1 LITKAKMFEAILR
14 DLRQP
19 EYVHVLLNPLPV
31 YGLAVGL
38 IGLLVAICLRSR
50 ATTVVALVV
59 VFISAAAA
67 WPVYEY
73 GEQAY
78 DRVLAMADND
88 GQAWLASHKER
99 AEYLIWLFYALAI
112 LSAIALI
119 APVKWPGLS
128 IWLGVAVLVLGAI
141 VLGSG
146 GYIAYAGGRIRHRE
160 FRNELP
166 PKKLPKS
173 AAGAVAPSV
182 QPTRNVAPAA
192 TKVTIRLLKY
202 SPDTIQIRA
211 GETVEWTNSDL
222 TPHTVTTEG
231 GGVLNSGSI
240 DAGANWRHTFSQ
252 PGTFSYFCTFHR
264 EMKGTVIVK

>member
-1 LITKAKMFEAILR
+1 MVEAILR
-14 DLRQP
+14 DLHQP

-31 YGLAVGL
+31 YGLAVGV
-38 IGLLVAICLRSR
+38 IGLLVAICVRSR
-50 ATTVVALVV
+50 AATVVALVA

-99 AEYLIWLFYALAI
+99 AEFLIWLFCAVAI

-128 IWLGVAVLVLGAI
+128 LWLSLAVLVLGAI
-141 VLGSG
+141 SLGSG
-146 GYIAYAGGRIRHRE
+146 GYISYAGGRIRHRE
-160 FRNELP
+160 FRNEPP
-166 PKKLPKS
+166 PKGVP
-173 AAGAVAPSV
+173 AGATGPGAPTA
-182 QPTRNVAPAA
+182 QPTGSVAPAA
-192 TKVTIRLLKY
+192 TKVTIKSLKY
-202 SPDTIQIRA
+202 LADTTEIRT
-211 GETVEWTNSDL
+211 GETVEWVNDDL
-222 TPHTVTTEG
+222 TPHTVTSDSG
-231 GGVLNSGSI
+231 GELNSGSI
-240 DAGANWRHTFSQ
+240 DVGATWSHTFSK
-252 PGTFSYFCTFHR
+252 PGTFAYFCTFHR

>member
-1 LITKAKMFEAILR
+1 MFEAILR
-14 DLRQP
+14 DLHQP

-38 IGLLVAICLRSR
+38 IGLLVAICIRSR
-50 ATTVVALVV
+50 AATGVALVV
-59 VFISAAAA
+59 VFVSAAAA

-119 APVKWPGLS
+119 AQVKWPGLS

-141 VLGSG
+141 TLGSG

-160 FRNELP
+160 FRNEPP
-166 PKKLPKS
+166 PKAVPEG
-173 AAGAVAPSV
+173 AAG
-182 QPTRNVAPAA
+182 TVAPAVQPAGSVA
-192 TKVTIRLLKY
+192 TAALKVTIRTLKY
-202 SPDTIQIRA
+202 FPDTIQITT
-211 GETVEWTNSDL
+211 GETVEWMNNDL
-222 TPHTVTTEG
+222 TPHTVTSDPG
-231 GGVLNSGSI
+231 GELNSGSI
-240 DAGANWRHTFSQ
+240 DVGATWRHTFTQ
-252 PGTFSYFCTFHR
+252 PGSFAYFCTFHR
-264 EMKGTVIVK
+264 EMKGNVIVK

>member
-1 LITKAKMFEAILR
+1 MFEAILR
-14 DLRQP
+14 DLHQP

-38 IGLLVAICLRSR
+38 IGLLVAICIRSR
-50 ATTVVALVV
+50 AATGVALVV
-59 VFISAAAA
+59 VFVSAAAA

-119 APVKWPGLS
+119 AQVKWPGLS

-141 VLGSG
+141 TLGSG

-160 FRNELP
+160 FRNEPP
-166 PKKLPKS
+166 PKAVPEA
-173 AAGAVAPSV
+173 AAGTVAPAV
-182 QPTRNVAPAA
+182 QPAGSVAPAA
-192 TKVTIRLLKY
+192 VKVTIRLLKY
-202 SPDTIQIRA
+202 FPDTIQITT
-211 GETVEWTNSDL
+211 GETVEWMNNDL
-222 TPHTVTTEG
+222 TPHTVTSDPG
-231 GGVLNSGSI
+231 GELNSGSI
-240 DAGANWRHTFSQ
+240 DVGATWRHTFTQ
-252 PGTFSYFCTFHR
+252 PGTFAYFCTFHR
-264 EMKGTVIVK
+264 EMKGNVIVK

>member
-1 LITKAKMFEAILR
+1 MFEAILV

-50 ATTVVALVV
+50 PATVVALIVV
-59 VFISAAAA
+59 LVSAAAA

-73 GEQAY
+73 GQQGY

-88 GQAWLASHKER
+88 GQAWLASHKQR
-99 AEYLIWLFYALAI
+99 AENLIWLFYALAI

-128 IWLGVAVLVLGAI
+128 IWLSVVVLLLGAI
-141 VLGSG
+141 ALGSG

-160 FRNELP
+160 FRNAP
-166 PKKLPKS
+166 APQ
-173 AAGAVAPSV
+173 GAREAPA
-182 QPTRNVAPAA
+182 NAVAPAA
-192 TKVTIRLLKY
+192 QPAGSIAPAAQKVTIKSLKY
-202 SPDTIQIRA
+202 SPDTIQITK
-211 GETVEWTNSDL
+211 GETVEWVNDDL
-222 TPHTVTTEG
+222 TPHTVTSDSG
-231 GGVLNSGSI
+231 GELNSGSM
-240 DAGANWRHTFSQ
+240 DVGTTWRHTFTQ
-252 PGTFSYFCTFHR
+252 PGTFAYFCTFHR
-264 EMKGTVIVK
+264 EMKGNVIVK

>member
-1 LITKAKMFEAILR
+1 MFETILR
-14 DLRQP
+14 GLRQP

-31 YGLAVGL
+31 YGSAVGL

-50 ATTVVALVV
+50 AATVVALVV

-73 GEQAY
+73 GQQAY
-78 DRVLAMADND
+78 DRVLAIADND

-99 AEYLIWLFYALAI
+99 AEDLIWLFYALAI

-141 VLGSG
+141 TLGGG

-160 FRNELP
+160 FRNTPP
-166 PKKLPKS
+166 PKALS
-173 AAGAVAPSV
+173 EAATGTVARTV
-182 QPTRNVAPAA
+182 QPAGSVAPAA
-192 TKVTIRLLKY
+192 VKVTIKSLK
-202 SPDTIQIRA
+202 
-211 GETVEWTNSDL
+211 
-222 TPHTVTTEG
+222 
-231 GGVLNSGSI
+231 
-240 DAGANWRHTFSQ
+240 
-252 PGTFSYFCTFHR
+252 
-264 EMKGTVIVK
+264 

>member
-1 LITKAKMFEAILR
+1 MVEAILR

-50 ATTVVALVV
+50 AATVVALVV

-73 GEQAY
+73 GEQSY

-88 GQAWLASHKER
+88 GQAWLASHKAR

-128 IWLGVAVLVLGAI
+128 IWLSLSVLVLGAI
-141 VLGSG
+141 SLGSG

-160 FRNELP
+160 FRNEPP
-166 PKKLPKS
+166 PKGVRE
-173 AAGAVAPSV
+173 AAARVVTPSV
-182 QPTRNVAPAA
+182 QPAGSVAPAA
-192 TKVTIRLLKY
+192 VKVTIRSLKY
-202 SPDTIQIRA
+202 FPDTTQIKI
-211 GETVEWTNSDL
+211 GETVDWVNNDL
-222 TPHTVTTEG
+222 TPHTVTSDNG
-231 GGVLNSGSI
+231 GDFNSGSI
-240 DAGANWRHTFSQ
+240 DVGATWSHTFTQ
-252 PGTFSYFCTFHR
+252 PGTFAYFCTFHR
-264 EMKGTVIVK
+264 EMRGAVVVK

>member
-1 LITKAKMFEAILR
+1 MFETILR
-14 DLRQP
+14 GLRQP

-38 IGLLVAICLRSR
+38 IALLVAICLRSR
-50 ATTVVALVV
+50 ATTVVALIV

-73 GEQAY
+73 GEQGY

-99 AEYLIWLFYALAI
+99 AEDLIWLFYALAI
-112 LSAIALI
+112 LSTIALI
-119 APVKWPGLS
+119 APAKWPGLS

-141 VLGSG
+141 ALGSG

-160 FRNELP
+160 FRNEPP
-166 PKKLPKS
+166 PKALREG
-173 AAGAVAPSV
+173 AAGTAAPTV
-182 QPTRNVAPAA
+182 QPVGSVAPAA
-192 TKVTIRLLKY
+192 VKVTIKSLKY
-202 SPDTIQIRA
+202 FSDTIEIKTGA
-211 GETVEWTNSDL
+211 TVEWVNDDL
-222 TPHTVTTEG
+222 TPHTVTSDSG
-231 GGVLNSGSI
+231 GELNSGSI
-240 DAGANWRHTFSQ
+240 DVGATWRHRFSQ
-252 PGTFSYFCTFHR
+252 PGTFAYFCTFHR